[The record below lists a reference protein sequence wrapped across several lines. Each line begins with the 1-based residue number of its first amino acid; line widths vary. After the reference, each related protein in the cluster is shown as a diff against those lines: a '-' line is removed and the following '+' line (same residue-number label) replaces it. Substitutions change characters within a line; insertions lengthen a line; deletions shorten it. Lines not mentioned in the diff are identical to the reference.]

1 MKSVWT
7 AFALVLALVMAP
19 AAVANERITNEN
31 PHRLLQEVAER
42 MLERI
47 RDDRAQVEETP
58 NYLRTI
64 MEEEL
69 LPYTDYRFAAA
80 QVMGRNWR
88 ALDDDQRKEFVDA
101 FRDYL
106 ITTYA
111 RVFTQYDE
119 DKHEL
124 QFGREDDY
132 AEQRTVIVRARL
144 IQEGGPPIRLNFNL
158 RRQSPDAPW
167 MAFDLEAENISLLS
181 AQRSE
186 IQAVLRQRGF
196 DGAVALLRE
205 RAAVEI
211 DLDEELDVDDFT
223 SEGS

>member
-1 MKSVWT
+1 MKSILT
-7 AFALVLALVMAP
+7 ACMLMVVLAWP
-19 AAVANERITNEN
+19 ASAAQRIENDN
-31 PHRLLQEVAER
+31 PHHLLQQVAER

-47 RDDRAQVEETP
+47 RDDRAQVEENPT
-58 NYLRTI
+58 YLRTI

-69 LPYTDYRFAAA
+69 IPYTDYRFAAA

-88 ALDDDQRKEFVDA
+88 SLNDEQRREFVDA
-101 FRDYL
+101 FREYL

-119 DKHEL
+119 TKHEL
-124 QFGREDDY
+124 QFGREE
-132 AEQRTVIVRARL
+132 AFENERTVVVRARL
-144 IQEGGPPIRLNFNL
+144 NQADGPPIRLNFNL
-158 RRQSPDAPW
+158 RRQSPDSPW

-186 IQAVLRQRGF
+186 IQSILRQRGF
-196 DGAVALLRE
+196 QGAIDLLRE

-211 DLDEELDVDDFT
+211 NLDEDLDVDDFT
-223 SEGS
+223 QGG

>member
-1 MKSVWT
+1 MKSIL
-7 AFALVLALVMAP
+7 AALVLVALLVTP
-19 AAVANERITNEN
+19 ASAQQRIEDDN
-31 PHRLLQEVAER
+31 PHRLLQQVAER

-47 RDDRAQVEETP
+47 GSDRSAIEENP
-58 NYLRTI
+58 NYLRNI
-64 MEEEL
+64 MAEEL

-88 ALDDDQRKEFVDA
+88 NLNDQQRREFVDA
-101 FRDYL
+101 FREYL
-106 ITTYA
+106 VTTYA

-119 DKHEL
+119 NKHEL
-124 QFGREDDY
+124 EFGREDSY
-132 AEQRTVIVRARL
+132 EGERVVTVRARL
-144 IQEGGPPIRLNFNL
+144 NQGEGPPIRLNFNL

-186 IQAVLRQRGF
+186 IQAVLRQHGF
-196 DGAVALLRE
+196 QGAIDLLRE

-211 DLDEELDVDDFT
+211 DLDEDLSVDDFT
-223 SEGS
+223 QGNN

>member
-1 MKSVWT
+1 MKSILA
-7 AFALVLALVMAP
+7 AFALVALLVAP
-19 AAVANERITNEN
+19 ASAQQRIEDDN
-31 PHRLLQEVAER
+31 PHRLLQQVAER

-47 RDDRAQVEETP
+47 RTDRATIEETP
-58 NYLRTI
+58 SYLRNI

-69 LPYTDYRFAAA
+69 IPYTDYRFAAA

-88 ALDDDQRKEFVDA
+88 NLNDEQRREFVDA
-101 FRDYL
+101 FREYL

-124 QFGREDDY
+124 QFGREDSY
-132 AEQRTVIVRARL
+132 EGERVVTVRARL
-144 IQEGGPPIRLNFNL
+144 NQGEGPPIRLNFNL
-158 RRQSPDAPW
+158 RRQSPDAAW

-186 IQAVLRQRGF
+186 IQAILRQHGF
-196 DGAVALLRE
+196 DGAIELLRE

-211 DLDEELDVDDFT
+211 DLDEDLSVDDFT
-223 SEGS
+223 QGN

>member
-1 MKSVWT
+1 MRSMLT
-7 AFALVLALVMAP
+7 ALLLVVMVAIP
-19 AAVANERITNEN
+19 ATAQERIENDN
-31 PHRLLQEVAER
+31 PHHLLQAVAER

-47 RDDRAQVEETP
+47 RDDRGQVEENP
-58 NYLRTI
+58 AYLRTI

-69 LPYTDYRFAAA
+69 MPYTDYRFAAA

-88 ALDDDQRKEFVDA
+88 QLDQNQRTEFVDA
-101 FRDYL
+101 FREYL

-119 DKHEL
+119 SKHEL
-124 QFGREDDY
+124 QFGREEAY
-132 AEQRTVIVRARL
+132 ENERTVVVRARL
-144 IQEGGPPIRLNFNL
+144 NQQDGPPIRLNFNL
-158 RRQSPDAPW
+158 RRQTPESAW

-186 IQAVLRQRGF
+186 IQAVLRERGF
-196 DGAVALLRE
+196 QGAVDLLRE

-223 SEGS
+223 S

>member
-1 MKSVWT
+1 MKAIIT
-7 AFALVLALVMAP
+7 AVMLIACLIVP
-19 AAVANERITNEN
+19 VSAQERIEDEN
-31 PHRLLQEVAER
+31 PHRMLQQVAER

-47 RDDRAQVEETP
+47 GTDRPRIEENP
-58 NYLRTI
+58 SYLRDI

-88 ALDDDQRKEFVDA
+88 SLNDEQRREFVDA
-101 FRDYL
+101 FREYL

-119 DKHEL
+119 NLHEL

-132 AEQRTVIVRARL
+132 EGERVVTVRARL
-144 IQEGGPPIRLNFNL
+144 NQGDGPPIRLNFNL
-158 RRQSPDAPW
+158 RRQTPESPW

-186 IQAVLRQRGF
+186 IQAILRQHGF
-196 DGAVALLRE
+196 QGAVDLLRE

-223 SEGS
+223 QGG

>member
-1 MKSVWT
+1 MKAIVT
-7 AFALVLALVMAP
+7 AVLLIAFIIAP
-19 AAVANERITNEN
+19 ASAQERITDEN
-31 PHRLLQEVAER
+31 PHRMLQQIAER

-47 RDDRAQVEETP
+47 GTERAEIEANP
-58 NYLRTI
+58 SYLRDI
-64 MEEEL
+64 MEQEL

-88 ALDDDQRKEFVDA
+88 SLNDEQRHEFVDA
-101 FRDYL
+101 FREYL

-119 DKHEL
+119 NLHEL
-124 QFGREDDY
+124 QFGREDAY
-132 AEQRTVIVRARL
+132 EGERVVTVRARL
-144 IQEGGPPIRLNFNL
+144 NQGDGPPIRLNFNL
-158 RRQSPDAPW
+158 RRQTPESPW

-186 IQAVLRQRGF
+186 IQAILRQHGF
-196 DGAVALLRE
+196 QGAVDLLRE

-211 DLDEELDVDDFT
+211 DLDEDLNVDDFT
-223 SEGS
+223 QGN

>member
-1 MKSVWT
+1 MKSILT
-7 AFALVLALVMAP
+7 ALLMMAVLVVP
-19 AAVANERITNEN
+19 AAAQERIQNDN
-31 PHRLLQEVAER
+31 PHHLLQEVAEK

-47 RDDRAQVEETP
+47 RDDRGQVEENP
-58 NYLRTI
+58 SYLRTI

-69 LPYTDYRFAAA
+69 MPYTDYRFAAA

-88 ALDDDQRKEFVDA
+88 QLSDEQRREFVDA
-101 FRDYL
+101 FREYL

-124 QFGREDDY
+124 QFGREDNYED
-132 AEQRTVIVRARL
+132 QRTVVVRARL
-144 IQEGGPPIRLNFNL
+144 NQQDGPPIRLNFNL

-167 MAFDLEAENISLLS
+167 MAFDLEAESISLLS

-186 IQAVLRQRGF
+186 IQSILRQRGF
-196 DGAVALLRE
+196 DGAIELLRE

-223 SEGS
+223 SQ

>member
-1 MKSVWT
+1 MKSLFT
-7 AFALVLALVMAP
+7 ACLFMFAVLMP
-19 AAVANERITNEN
+19 ASAQDRIENDN
-31 PHRLLQEVAER
+31 PHQLLQQVAEQ

-47 RDDRAQVEETP
+47 RNDRDTIEDNP
-58 NYLRTI
+58 SYLRTI

-88 ALDDDQRKEFVDA
+88 ALDDNQRREFVEA

-106 ITTYA
+106 VTTYA

-119 DKHEL
+119 ERHEL
-124 QFGREDDY
+124 QFGREEAY
-132 AEQRTVIVRARL
+132 EGERTVVVRARL
-144 IQEGGPPIRLNFNL
+144 NQQDGPPIRLNFNM
-158 RRQSPDAPW
+158 RRQTPESPW
-167 MAFDLEAENISLLS
+167 MAFDLEAESISLLS

-186 IQAVLRQRGF
+186 IQSILRQRGF
-196 DGAVALLRE
+196 QGAIDLLRE
-205 RAAVEI
+205 RASVEI

-223 SEGS
+223 SGS

>member
-1 MKSVWT
+1 MKSLWT
-7 AFALVLALVMAP
+7 ALVLVVMMIAP
-19 AAVANERITNEN
+19 ATANERINEEN
-31 PHRLLQEVAER
+31 PHRLLQQVAER

-47 RDDRAQVEETP
+47 GNDRSQIEENP

-64 MEEEL
+64 MAEEL

-88 ALDDDQRKEFVDA
+88 ALSDEQRREFVDA
-101 FRDYL
+101 FREYL
-106 ITTYA
+106 VTTYA

-124 QFGREDDY
+124 QFGREEAY
-132 AEQRTVIVRARL
+132 EGERTVIVRARL
-144 IQEGGPPIRLNFNL
+144 NQDGGPPIRLNFNL

-186 IQAVLRQRGF
+186 IQAILRQQGF

-223 SEGS
+223 SGGM

>member
-1 MKSVWT
+1 MKSILT
-7 AFALVLALVMAP
+7 AFALIVFMVVP
-19 AAVANERITNEN
+19 ASAQERIENEN
-31 PHRLLQEVAER
+31 PHRLLQEIAER

-47 RDDRAQVEETP
+47 RDDRSQIEETP
-58 NYLRTI
+58 SYLRTI

-88 ALDDDQRKEFVDA
+88 SLNDDQRREFVDA

-106 ITTYA
+106 VTTYA

-124 QFGREDDY
+124 QFGREDSY
-132 AEQRTVIVRARL
+132 EGERTVTVRARL
-144 IQEGGPPIRLNFNL
+144 NQGDGPPIRLNFNL
-158 RRQSPDAPW
+158 RRQSPDSPW
-167 MAFDLEAENISLLS
+167 MAFDLEAEGISLLS

-186 IQAVLRQRGF
+186 IQSVLRQRGF
-196 DGAVALLRE
+196 QGAVDLLRE

-223 SEGS
+223 S

>member
-1 MKSVWT
+1 MRSILTALLMMAVLVVPSV
-7 AFALVLALVMAP
+7 AQ
-19 AAVANERITNEN
+19 ERIENDN
-31 PHRLLQEVAER
+31 PHHLLQEVAEK

-47 RDDRAQVEETP
+47 RDDRGQIEDNP
-58 NYLRTI
+58 SYLRTI

-69 LPYTDYRFAAA
+69 MPYTDYRFAAA

-88 ALDDDQRKEFVDA
+88 QLSDDQRREFVDA
-101 FRDYL
+101 FREYL

-124 QFGREDDY
+124 QFGREDNY
-132 AEQRTVIVRARL
+132 EEQRTVVVRARL
-144 IQEGGPPIRLNFNL
+144 NQQDGPPIRLNFNL
-158 RRQSPDAPW
+158 RRQAPDAPW

-186 IQAVLRQRGF
+186 IQSILRQRGF
-196 DGAVALLRE
+196 DGAIELLRE

-223 SEGS
+223 SQQ